1 MMLGVDLIASN
12 LASGTKSFNTNL
24 LHQFLKNQSKEKTFI
39 FITKHYY
46 SNIEIKKIPQ
56 NIKLII
62 KPDFLNINF
71 LKIIWMQIILPF
83 ELKFLGINKIYSS
96 MNYCPLICK
105 LLNIEII
112 LNIHSNLPWVY
123 FYKMPGSIIKNIFIK
138 YLMYLSI
145 QLSDKLVVN
154 SKYAKKELLQ
164 KLKLKSKKIF
174 VNYLGVEER
183 ISKKQK
189 KIKKVKFNFKTK
201 YILSVASCVR
211 YHDFLHILKAFKN
224 TSYKKKKLN

>member
-83 ELKFLGINKIYSS
+83 ELKFLEIKKIYS
-96 MNYCPLICK
+96 
-105 LLNIEII
+105 
-112 LNIHSNLPWVY
+112 
-123 FYKMPGSIIKNIFIK
+123 
-138 YLMYLSI
+138 
-145 QLSDKLVVN
+145 
-154 SKYAKKELLQ
+154 
-164 KLKLKSKKIF
+164 
-174 VNYLGVEER
+174 
-183 ISKKQK
+183 
-189 KIKKVKFNFKTK
+189 
-201 YILSVASCVR
+201 
-211 YHDFLHILKAFKN
+211 
-224 TSYKKKKLN
+224 